1 MDRSFYRFV
10 LSFRGGVKG
19 DLNSLFAEA
28 MFNDLGFPKEEK
40 AFDSLSR
47 YIEDKADSQMTSVIF
62 DELYR
67 LYEERFPKQ

>member
-19 DLNSLFAEA
+19 DLHALFAES

-40 AFDSLSR
+40 AFDPLSR
-47 YIEDKADSQMTSVIF
+47 YIEDKADSKMSSVIF

-67 LYEERFPKQ
+67 LYEERFPQQ